1 MQAGGHQAMVPDQM
15 AYDQHGQPLIVSNKH
30 GTFAQWPPLGYN
42 VIVIL
47 PMKLGEF
54 LGESLARMKS
64 VLYFGLR
71 NLLGMM
77 FHISIYFNNSPPQT

>member
-1 MQAGGHQAMVPDQM
+1 MVPDQM

-64 VLYFGLR
+64 VLYRMGYRPGAADPPLR
-71 NLLGMM
+71 GGKARIVLEG
-77 FHISIYFNNSPPQT
+77 HPRI